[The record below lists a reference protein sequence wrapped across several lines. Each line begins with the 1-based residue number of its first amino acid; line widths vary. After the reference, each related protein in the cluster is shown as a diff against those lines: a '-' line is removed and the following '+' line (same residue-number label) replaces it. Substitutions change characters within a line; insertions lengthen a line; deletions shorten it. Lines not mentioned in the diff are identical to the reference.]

1 MPFAGRLS
9 DRIGPGRVV
18 PFGLIVVILG
28 TLAYTFVGASTSFAF
43 LAFALFVRGIGF
55 GFTMMPAM
63 AAAYRT
69 LDRSQIPRATT
80 SINILQRVGG
90 SVGTALLAV
99 ILERQITAQVPG
111 VGSSVTTGT
120 GSIPSALRQHVAG
133 QIATAFAH
141 TFWWSVGIAVL
152 ALIPALFLS
161 RESADAIAARSL
173 PEPVPAR
180 ASAAPGS
187 AIPGSSADGSTEASV
202 DPGEGVEIGASVEA
216 AGAGTAGAHRHRQRR
231 SSPLRRVT
239 PPKEN

>member
-1 MPFAGRLS
+1 MVLS
-9 DRIGPGRVV
+9 AR
-18 PFGLIVVILG
+18 
-28 TLAYTFVGASTSFAF
+28 
-43 LAFALFVRGIGF
+43 
-55 GFTMMPAM
+55 
-63 AAAYRT
+63 
-69 LDRSQIPRATT
+69 
-80 SINILQRVGG
+80 
-90 SVGTALLAV
+90 ALLAV

-161 RESADAIAARSL
+161 RESATRSL
-173 PEPVPAR
+173 PAPPGAGTRSNVSGTRQRHAR
-180 ASAAPGS
+180 IDAGGS
-187 AIPGSSADGSTEASV
+187 IEASV
-202 DPGEGVEIGASVEA
+202 DPGEAVQIGAPVEA
-216 AGAGTAGAHRHRQRR
+216 AGAGHAGAHRHRQRR